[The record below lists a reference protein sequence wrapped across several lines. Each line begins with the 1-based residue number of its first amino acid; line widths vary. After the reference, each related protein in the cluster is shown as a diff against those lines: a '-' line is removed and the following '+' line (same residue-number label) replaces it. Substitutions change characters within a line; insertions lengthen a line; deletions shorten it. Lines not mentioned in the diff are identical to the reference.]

1 MFQFKTLRNSTINEK
16 GNQLLSVP
24 KGIWANEENLHLLR
38 YKQEFSLKRG
48 INYY

>member
-24 KGIWANEENLHLLR
+24 KGLEGKR
-38 YKQEFSLKRG
+38 KFSFVEVQTGVFLKRG
-48 INYY
+48 VNYY